1 MTDHITDAERT
12 QALAVLSRL
21 RDGCPVPAAEAAS
34 AQALAARDPQIAE
47 MLAAWDRQAALLASE
62 PAVGARPG
70 FTDRV
75 LAALARERSTPVE
88 VLVLP
93 FVRRLAVAAAL
104 LLTVSLGWTLA
115 RPSPVMADP
124 DVQLHKHHAVDALR
138 HTPFET
144 DDLDAGLRAR
154 RLDPEFDGHAAEAPR

>member
-1 MTDHITDAERT
+1 MTDPLTDAERT
-12 QALAVLSRL
+12 EALAVLSRL
-21 RDGCPVPAAEAAS
+21 RDGRPVPAAEAAS

-47 MLAAWDRQAALLASE
+47 MLAAWERQAALLASE
-62 PAVGARPG
+62 PAVHARPG

-75 LAALARERSTPVE
+75 LAALARERNTPVE

-104 LLTVSLGWTLA
+104 LVTVSLGWTLA

-124 DVQLHKHHAVDALR
+124 DVQRHKHHVVDSLR
-138 HTPFET
+138 RTPFAP
-144 DDLDAGLRAR
+144 DDLQALMRAR
-154 RLDPEFDGHAAEAPR
+154 RLDQEFDGRTLEAPR